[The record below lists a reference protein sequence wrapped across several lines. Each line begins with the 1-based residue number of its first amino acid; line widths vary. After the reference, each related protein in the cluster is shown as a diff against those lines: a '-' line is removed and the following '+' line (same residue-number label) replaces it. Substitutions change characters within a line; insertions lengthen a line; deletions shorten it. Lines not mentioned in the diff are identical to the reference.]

1 MKNLLFGILLML
13 TSSVATFAQFTYD
26 IVQDQPN
33 NGQLKR
39 MVFIKWDDW
48 KPDPGTILGIPKNAQ
63 GYLFWRVLNRSY
75 YKGEDRRPYR
85 LPDGPF
91 IKNYADL
98 NLQETT
104 DSKITDTTEKIR
116 NTHSAT
122 YLNMS
127 GGTADLPYTLFY
139 KRKFEDIYGSVDE
152 WLRGMQSESPKA
164 YDAAMKSAYFQ
175 KFMEYLDVTK
185 DRVKGVHE
193 SFVDKGVRLEAYTKI
208 YKELQEKYNVISHYL
223 AGQVMLSKF
232 PTPTDLKK
240 NTTIPVFNKDKE
252 IVRHILTN
260 FKF

>member
-1 MKNLLFGILLML
+1 MKTLLFSILTML
-13 TSSVATFAQFTYD
+13 LSPCSIFAQFTYD

-39 MVFIKWDDW
+39 MVFIKWNDW

-98 NLQETT
+98 NIQERS
-104 DSKITDTTEKIR
+104 DQKITDTTEKIR
-116 NTHSAT
+116 NTHAAT

-127 GGTADLPYTLFY
+127 GGTADLPYNLFF
-139 KRKFEDIYGSVDE
+139 KKKFEEIYAAVDE
-152 WLRGMQSESPKA
+152 WLQGMRTESPKA
-164 YDAAMKSAYFQ
+164 YDAATKSPYFQ
-175 KFMEYLDVTK
+175 KFLEYLEVTK
-185 DRVKGVHE
+185 DRVNAIHE
-193 SFVDKGVRLEAYTKI
+193 SFVDKGVRLEAYSKI
-208 YKELQEKYNVISHYL
+208 YKELGDKYNVISHYL
-223 AGQVMLSKF
+223 AGQVLLSKF
-232 PTPTDLKK
+232 PTPTELKK
-240 NTTIPVFNKDKE
+240 ISTVPVFNRDKE
-252 IVRHILTN
+252 VVRHILTN